1 MGCPRLT
8 PPTPNETLLAT
19 HAAFIANGKNQ
30 SATAAALGVSR
41 ETVQRHV
48 RQAAERGLLG
58 TEPVMEGYAIK
69 SVSSRVG
76 ESWIRQTK
84 APGEEYATPEGLAL
98 KGRSVLADPE
108 NRVLLT
114 WYKEDRDATARAEF
128 LKAVAAALKEEL
140 PRAEP
145 IAMPTALSN
154 SDLLAFYALTDL
166 HLGALAWREETGGDD
181 YDTAIAER
189 LVEDWFAAA
198 IDLAPRAQTAIL
210 AQIGDLLHWDGFE
223 SVTPTS
229 RHVLDGDTRF
239 PKMVRAAIRVLRK
252 IIRRLLEKH
261 DFVHIIMADA
271 NHDPASEVWLR
282 EMFAAFYDDEP
293 RVSVDQSAGTYYAYR
308 HGDVSL
314 FVHHGHRRKVGNVD
328 SVFAGRFREMF
339 GATKYSFAHLG
350 HLHSDELKSTN
361 LMKVERHETL
371 AAPDAYAANGGWLS
385 GRSAKV
391 ITYHREHGEVSRLT
405 LTPGM
410 VAGAARLPV
419 AANDNSENMRRAA

>member
-1 MGCPRLT
+1 MTPRV
-8 PPTPNETLLAT
+8 EDDVVLAT
-19 HAAFIANGKNQ
+19 YEAYVANGNNQ
-30 SATAAALGVSR
+30 SATAVALGVSR

-48 RQAAERGLLG
+48 RWAAERGLIS
-58 TEPVMEGYAIK
+58 TAPVMPGFAIK
-69 SVSSRVG
+69 SVASKTADG
-76 ESWIRQTK
+76 AWIKQG
-84 APGEEYATPEGLAL
+84 PEDGEEYQTPDGLVVQR
-98 KGRSVLADPE
+98 RSVLAGPD
-108 NRVLLT
+108 NRVKLT
-114 WYKEDRDATARAEF
+114 WYKEDPDAQAQLAAMRA
-128 LKAVAAALKEEL
+128 AVEGFKDDL
-140 PRAEP
+140 PRTERTDYPAVH
-145 IAMPTALSN
+145 TL
-154 SDLLAFYALTDL
+154 SDLLAFYAVTDL
-166 HLGALAWREETGGDD
+166 HLGALAWREETGSDD

-198 IDLAPRAQTAIL
+198 IHLAPNAQTAIL

-252 IIRRLLEKH
+252 IVRRLLEKH

-282 EMFAAFYDDEP
+282 EMFAAFYEDEP
-293 RVSVDQSAGTYYAYR
+293 RVTVDQSAGTYYAYR

-314 FVHHGHRRKVGNVD
+314 FVHHGHRRKISNVD
-328 SVFAGRFREMF
+328 SVFAGRFREMY
-339 GATKYSFAHLG
+339 GATKYSYAHLG

-391 ITYHREHGEVSRLT
+391 IVYHREHGEVSRLT
-405 LTPGM
+405 LTPQM
-410 VAGAARLPV
+410 VAGAAKYEAV
-419 AANDNSENMRRAA
+419 NDNEPRRAVA